1 MCMFLQPTAK
11 IPSRIACFKTCRAGR
26 YPFLAPR
33 LESHTPRQRP
43 SPTGQPANV
52 HAAGL
57 HRVCYLNTTKQ
68 LEMVVSISFPAPR
81 MRASDWKSDLPVGDI
96 TGRMGFQRV
105 ATSTSTAQSMHGSLR
120 EDSPKDATDKRRGAA
135 EELERRDL
143 AGSVIPCFPS

>member
-1 MCMFLQPTAK
+1 MPFRATASACPPLC
-11 IPSRIACFKTCRAGR
+11 PSRRQLLSGSGADPHVVERSPCLPASRPRGNNPEATNVR
-26 YPFLAPR
+26 Y
-33 LESHTPRQRP
+33 
-43 SPTGQPANV
+43 V
-52 HAAGL
+52 D
-57 HRVCYLNTTKQ
+57 RVGI